1 PSRLPVPPRGQRH
14 HHNPSNA
21 LGQNDNIPYTNTMLE
36 KLRTWTLS
44 LAERP
49 GARRTL
55 ALVSFAESSFFPI
68 PPDLL
73 LFPMTLQTPH
83 HAWRLAIICTAASVL
98 GGVAGYALGYAFF
111 DSIGIHIINFY
122 GLNEQFD
129 KFEILYNEWGIVI
142 ILIAGFTPIPYKVF
156 TIASG
161 IAALNLPLFVAA
173 SLAARGARY
182 FLVCWL
188 TKRFGAPIKSFLEK
202 QLGWVGLV
210 GILMAVAFFLLLR
223 PIVNFAAP

>member
-1 PSRLPVPPRGQRH
+1 M
-14 HHNPSNA
+14 
-21 LGQNDNIPYTNTMLE
+21 TE

-49 GARRTL
+49 GARRAL

-83 HAWRLAIICTAASVL
+83 HAWRLAIICTIASVL
-98 GGVAGYALGYAFF
+98 GGIAGYVLGYAFF
-111 DSIGIHIINFY
+111 ENIGIHIINFY
-122 GLNEQFD
+122 ELNEQFD
-129 KFEILYNEWGIVI
+129 KFGTLYNRWGIVI

-161 IAALNLPLFVAA
+161 IWAINLPLFVVA
-173 SLAARGARY
+173 SLIARGARY

-188 TKRFGAPIKSFLEK
+188 TKRFGTPIKPFLEK
-202 QLGWVGLV
+202 QLGWFGLV
-210 GILMAVAFFLLLR
+210 GILMVVVFFLLLR
-223 PIVNFAAP
+223 PIVNLAAS